1 MLEVRD
7 GGLERLAPLFERH
20 HVPLYNYYLRMTRD
34 RELSE
39 DMVQEVFLRIL
50 KYRHTFRGEGD
61 FTPWLYHIA
70 RNVRI
75 DCAKQRRH
83 ELTFDGESHDK
94 AEDPPYRESAEFKQ
108 SVSLL
113 NVALA
118 RLPEEKREI
127 ILVSRYQNLKYNAI
141 AEVLGCS
148 VDAVKVRVH
157 RAMNELRQIFY
168 QLSGETPA

>member
-1 MLEVRD
+1 MQEVRD
-7 GGLERLAPLFERH
+7 GGLDKLAPLFERH
-20 HVPLYNYYLRMTRD
+20 HVRLYNHYLRLTRN

-39 DMVQEVFLRIL
+39 DIVQEVFLRIL
-50 KYRHTFRGEGD
+50 KYRHTFRGEGE
-61 FTPWLYHIA
+61 FTPWMYHIA

-75 DCAKQRRH
+75 DNAKQQKH
-83 ELTFDGESHDK
+83 ELTFDGELHDE
-94 AEDPPYRESAEFKQ
+94 ADESPYRDSAEFKQ

-113 NVALA
+113 NDALA

-127 ILVSRYQNLKYNAI
+127 ILMSRFQELKYSAI

-148 VDAVKVRVH
+148 VEAVKVRVH

-168 QLSGETPA
+168 QLSGETPV

>member
-75 DCAKQRRH
+75 D
-83 ELTFDGESHDK
+83 
-94 AEDPPYRESAEFKQ
+94 
-108 SVSLL
+108 
-113 NVALA
+113 
-118 RLPEEKREI
+118 
-127 ILVSRYQNLKYNAI
+127 
-141 AEVLGCS
+141 
-148 VDAVKVRVH
+148 
-157 RAMNELRQIFY
+157 
-168 QLSGETPA
+168 